1 MKILLI
7 FVFILLTIFQ
17 PFISINL
24 NEKNPSIEIKEIE
37 RIKNINLTVL

>member
-24 NEKNPSIEIKEIE
+24 NEKNPRIEIKEIE